1 MRRCQAADVHATTA
15 GAARML
21 PSRSLAIGAGAALTL
36 AIIAFSNG
44 GYFPTAWGWG
54 ALVALCLVAVYLV
67 VGEPVRPGVPALVLL
82 GGLAGLAGWTWLSL
96 TWSEDVSSSALEG
109 QRMLLYVA
117 AAGAFILIVRRR
129 TVPHVLAGALAAVVS
144 AAGYGLASR
153 LFPER
158 LGVFEPTSSYRL
170 TEPLGYWNGLG
181 LFAAMGALLALGFA
195 ARGRSISGRAL
206 AAATLPILAA
216 TIYFTFSR
224 GAWVAAAVG
233 LVGAVALDPRR
244 LQLIAN
250 GLALAPASALA
261 VLLSSRQDALTR
273 TDAPLSA
280 ASREGHRLALYILVL
295 VAVSAAV
302 GAALA
307 LLEPK
312 FRPSPTLRA
321 GFAGGVA
328 VLVVVALGATFV
340 RYGGPIALVDKGYDS
355 FTKTPTTN
363 PVNLNRRLFT
373 FTGRY
378 RAELWEAAWDD
389 YTANPVLGSGPGTY
403 EQYWNRH
410 RPIQH
415 IVRDAHNLYL
425 EVLAEL
431 GPIGLL
437 LLALALAAPF
447 VPAFK
452 ARRHPLVPTA
462 VAAYVA
468 FLVHAAVDWDWELTA
483 VTLVALAVAV
493 ALLAAGEP
501 DEPAR
506 PLGLSTR
513 AAGAGAAI
521 ALSAVAF
528 VGLVGASALA
538 ESERALDKGR
548 YDKAGFEAR
557 KASRWWRWSSE
568 PWRVLGDTQ
577 AAAGDLPAA
586 RASYRK
592 AIDKDRR
599 NWLLWYQLSSVSEG
613 AEARQALAEAARLN
627 PFYRTDLEAE
637 SASA

>member
-1 MRRCQAADVHATTA
+1 
-15 GAARML
+15 ML
-21 PSRSLAIGAGAALTL
+21 PSRSLAVGAGTALTL
-36 AIIAFSNG
+36 AVIAFSNG

-54 ALVALCLVAVYLV
+54 ALVALCLVALYLV
-67 VGEPVRPGVPALVLL
+67 VGEPVRPGLPALVLL
-82 GGLAGLAGWTWLSL
+82 GALAALAGWTWLSL
-96 TWSEDVSSSALEG
+96 TWSEDVSTSALEG
-109 QRMLLYVA
+109 QRMLLYL
-117 AAGAFILIVRRR
+117 AAGAAFVLLVRRA
-129 TVPHVLAGALAAVVS
+129 TVPYVLAGALAAVVS
-144 AAGYGLASR
+144 VAGYGLASR

-158 LGVFEPTSSYRL
+158 LGVFDPTSSYRL
-170 TEPLGYWNGLG
+170 SEPLGYWNGLG

-195 ARGRSISGRAL
+195 ARGRSVPGRAL
-206 AAATLPILAA
+206 AAAALPVLAA

-224 GAWVAAAVG
+224 GAWIAAAVG
-233 LVGAVALDPRR
+233 LVAAVVLDQRR
-244 LQLIAN
+244 LQLIAT
-250 GLALAPASALA
+250 GVALAPATGLA

-273 TDAPLSA
+273 TGASLSD
-280 ASREGHRLALYILVL
+280 ASREGHRLALYLLVL

-302 GAALA
+302 GAAVA

-312 FRPSPTLRA
+312 LHPSRTLRA
-321 GFAGGVA
+321 GFAVGLA
-328 VLVVVALGATFV
+328 VLVVAALGAVFV
-340 RYGGPIALVDKGYDS
+340 RYGGPVTLVDKGYDS

-363 PVNLNRRLFT
+363 DVDLNRRLFT
-373 FTGRY
+373 FSGSY
-378 RAELWEAAWDD
+378 RAELWEAAWED

-431 GPIGLL
+431 GPIGLAL
-437 LLALALAAPF
+437 LGLALAVPF
-447 VPAFK
+447 VPAVR
-452 ARRHPLVPTA
+452 ARGHPLVPAA

-483 VTLVALAVAV
+483 VTLVALAVGV
-493 ALLAAGEP
+493 ALLAAGDA

-506 PLGLSTR
+506 PLGLTTR
-513 AAGAGAAI
+513 AVGAGAAI

-548 YDKAGFEAR
+548 YEKADSEAR

-592 AIDKDRR
+592 AIDKDGRD
-599 NWLLWYQLSSVSEG
+599 WLLWYRLSSVSDG

-627 PFYRTDLEAE
+627 PYYRTDLEAD
-637 SASA
+637 SAPA

>member
-1 MRRCQAADVHATTA
+1 
-15 GAARML
+15 
-21 PSRSLAIGAGAALTL
+21 
-36 AIIAFSNG
+36 
-44 GYFPTAWGWG
+44 
-54 ALVALCLVAVYLV
+54 
-67 VGEPVRPGVPALVLL
+67 
-82 GGLAGLAGWTWLSL
+82 
-96 TWSEDVSSSALEG
+96 
-109 QRMLLYVA
+109 
-117 AAGAFILIVRRR
+117 
-129 TVPHVLAGALAAVVS
+129 
-144 AAGYGLASR
+144 
-153 LFPER
+153 
-158 LGVFEPTSSYRL
+158 
-170 TEPLGYWNGLG
+170 
-181 LFAAMGALLALGFA
+181 
-195 ARGRSISGRAL
+195 
-206 AAATLPILAA
+206 
-216 TIYFTFSR
+216 
-224 GAWVAAAVG
+224 
-233 LVGAVALDPRR
+233 
-244 LQLIAN
+244 
-250 GLALAPASALA
+250 
-261 VLLSSRQDALTR
+261 
-273 TDAPLSA
+273 
-280 ASREGHRLALYILVL
+280 
-295 VAVSAAV
+295 
-302 GAALA
+302 
-307 LLEPK
+307 
-312 FRPSPTLRA
+312 
-321 GFAGGVA
+321 
-328 VLVVVALGATFV
+328 V
-340 RYGGPIALVDKGYDS
+340 RYGGPIALGDKGYDS

-548 YDKAGFEAR
+548 YDKAGSEAR

>member
-36 AIIAFSNG
+36 AVIAFSNG

-195 ARGRSISGRAL
+195 ARGRSIPGRAL

-548 YDKAGFEAR
+548 YDKAGSEAR